1 MTPYRGADT
10 PVGSPGRCPR
20 CPETILEPRT
30 VGQVSLALCR
40 SCRGIWIGEAAYLDA
55 FFAADD
61 DLARLARA
69 DREVTPSPVHTGDAR
84 CPTCG
89 VVMEAHSGV
98 AGVALDV
105 CARHGFWLDAGELGV
120 LLGGP
125 EREET
130 ASLLDRLARWL
141 IPDRRG

>member
-1 MTPYRGADT
+1 M
-10 PVGSPGRCPR
+10 
-20 CPETILEPRT
+20 LEPRT
-30 VGQVSLALCR
+30 VGQIAVALCR
-40 SCRGIWIGEAAYLDA
+40 SCRGIWIGEAAYLDV
-55 FFAADD
+55 FFASD
-61 DLARLARA
+61 DLARLARD
-69 DREVTPSPVHTGDAR
+69 DREATTAVMTGDAR
-84 CPTCG
+84 CPACG

-98 AGVALDV
+98 AGVTVDL
-105 CARHGFWLDAGELGV
+105 CARHGFWLDAGELGL